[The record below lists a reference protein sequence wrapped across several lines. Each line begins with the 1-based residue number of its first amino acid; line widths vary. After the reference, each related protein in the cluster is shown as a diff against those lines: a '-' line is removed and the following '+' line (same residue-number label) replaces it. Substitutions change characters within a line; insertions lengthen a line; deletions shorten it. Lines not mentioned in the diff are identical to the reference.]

1 MQTSKTGEAQI
12 PRFSVFN
19 GLDNLIKSRYSSFDP
34 DIIITPSKGKVFNPE
49 EIIETVKANDNVL
62 HFSEVL
68 EEQVLLKYDK
78 KQIASSLNWGV
89 LTAYPSQHRAATDNR
104 GELQRGGK
112 RRI

>member
-1 MQTSKTGEAQI
+1 MVSQN
-12 PRFSVFN
+12 RFRAT
-19 GLDNLIKSRYSSFDP
+19 K
-34 DIIITPSKGKVFNPE
+34 
-49 EIIETVKANDNVL
+49 
-62 HFSEVL
+62 
-68 EEQVLLKYDK
+68 KYDK